1 MNIHSQQ
8 ELADFLAAYRED
20 QQSLRTEITNIL
32 WHMRGSISREEAW
45 TLSIKERKDIIKLI
59 NERIKIVQE
68 TKLPLL

>member
-8 ELADFLAAYRED
+8 ELADFLATYRED